1 MFTKSIS
8 PFMNT
13 VALSRKRTAK
23 GALPNRLKICCNKKS
38 LDELTINLS
47 ENARQGLYSPIIG
60 RNNEMAQLNQVL
72 LKRMKKNA
80 ILVGDAGVGK
90 TALVEELSRRIV
102 EDKDIHH
109 EIQDYEVVQLDLSGV
124 LAGTSSRGELEER
137 VKNVLTQIEND
148 ESKDKRYI
156 LFIDEIHSLIQ
167 SSNQSQGRSEIKGEI
182 NISDLL
188 KESLARGKIQCIGAT
203 TRDEYVKYFQNDP
216 AFDRRFQYV
225 EVPEPS
231 KQTTLDMMKSIKKVY
246 EDFHKCTITD
256 TALECSVNLAEK
268 YIPYRNF
275 PDKSIDLIDE
285 ACSKVVMKSYINKK
299 NKPSNVDEN
308 NDNMEVETDEEIF
321 KQIRESRVVDDKLIL
336 EIISSINDIDMN
348 EIVET
353 TATKLNNLEE
363 TLSMNIIGQD
373 KVVTR
378 VMNTLRRYTCGLHST
393 KRPVC
398 SMLFLGPTGVG
409 KTEISK
415 LISNHYYGRSNK
427 MIRLDMS
434 EYMDEFS
441 VSSLIGAPPGY
452 LGYSE
457 GGKLTNAIKR
467 NPCSLVLFDEIEKAH
482 PVVLNLLLQILE
494 DGILTD
500 GQNKTYS
507 FRNAMIIMTSNAGH
521 GFKDNNNAL
530 GFVNELPDD
539 ETILKD
545 KLNELTN
552 YFRPEFVNRIDDIVL
567 FNPLDTEAI
576 QHIIDLTIEKA
587 LTRVDDS
594 IHITI
599 TDKVKDEILKNV
611 LNEIEYGARPV
622 NRLVENLVMDRIC
635 DCILR
640 CPDIKEIT
648 I

>member
-8 PFMNT
+8 PFTNT
-13 VALSRKRTAK
+13 TFLNTSKSSIKSTSRH
-23 GALPNRLKICCNKKS
+23 RLKISCNKKS
-38 LDELTINLS
+38 LEELTINLS

-60 RNNEMAQLNQVL
+60 RANEMAQLNQVL
-72 LKRMKKNA
+72 LKRIKKNA

-90 TALVEELSRRIV
+90 TAIVEELSRQIA

-109 EIQDYEVVQLDLSGV
+109 EIQDYEVVQLDLSSV
-124 LAGTSSRGELEER
+124 LAGTSARGELEER

-148 ESKDKRYI
+148 EEKEKRYI

-167 SSNQSQGRSEIKGEI
+167 SSGAQGRSEIKGEI

-188 KESLARGKIQCIGAT
+188 KESLARGRIQCIGAT

-231 KQTTLDMMKSIKKVY
+231 KHTTLDMMKSIKKVY
-246 EDFHKCTITD
+246 EDFHKCTITE
-256 TALECSVNLAEK
+256 TAIEFSVNLAEK

-285 ACSKVVMKSYINKK
+285 ACSKVVMNSYK
-299 NKPSNVDEN
+299 NKNEN
-308 NDNMEVETDEEIF
+308 NHNNHLEVETDEEIF
-321 KQIRESRVVDDKLIL
+321 KKISESRVVDEKIIL
-336 EIISSINDIDMN
+336 EIISSMNDIDMTD
-348 EIVET
+348 ILET
-353 TATKLNNLEE
+353 TATKLNKLET
-363 TLSMNIIGQD
+363 TLSTNIIGQD
-373 KVVTR
+373 KVVDR

-507 FRNAMIIMTSNAGH
+507 FRNAMIVMTSNAGY
-521 GFKDNNNAL
+521 GSKENNNTL
-530 GFVNELPDD
+530 GFVNEIPDD
-539 ETILKD
+539 ETQLKD
-545 KLNELTN
+545 KMDELTN
-552 YFRPEFVNRIDDIVL
+552 YFRPEFVNRIDDIIL
-567 FNPLDTEAI
+567 FNALDGEAI

-640 CPDIKEIT
+640 CPDIRDIT

>member
-1 MFTKSIS
+1 
-8 PFMNT
+8 
-13 VALSRKRTAK
+13 LE
-23 GALPNRLKICCNKKS
+23 
-38 LDELTINLS
+38 ELTINLS

-60 RNNEMAQLNQVL
+60 RANEMAQLNQVL
-72 LKRMKKNA
+72 LKRIKKNA

-90 TALVEELSRRIV
+90 TAIVEELSRQIV

-109 EIQDYEVVQLDLSGV
+109 EIQDYEVVQLDLSSV
-124 LAGTSSRGELEER
+124 LAGTSARGELEER

-148 ESKDKRYI
+148 EEKEKRYI

-167 SSNQSQGRSEIKGEI
+167 SSNESQGRSEIKGEI

-188 KESLARGKIQCIGAT
+188 KESLARGRIQCIGAT

-231 KQTTLDMMKSIKKVY
+231 KHTTLDMMKSIKKVY
-246 EDFHKCTITD
+246 EDFHKCTITE
-256 TALECSVNLAEK
+256 TALEFSVNLAEK

-285 ACSKVVMKSYINKK
+285 ACSKVVMNSYK
-299 NKPSNVDEN
+299 NKNEN
-308 NDNMEVETDEEIF
+308 NHNDNDNLEVETDEEIF
-321 KQIRESRVVDDKLIL
+321 KKISESRVVDEKIIL
-336 EIISSINDIDMN
+336 EIISSMNDIDMTD
-348 EIVET
+348 ILET
-353 TATKLNNLEE
+353 TATKLNKLET
-363 TLSMNIIGQD
+363 TLSTNIIGQD
-373 KVVTR
+373 KVVDR

-507 FRNAMIIMTSNAGH
+507 FRNAMIVMTSNAGY
-521 GFKDNNNAL
+521 GSKENNNTL
-530 GFVNELPDD
+530 GFVNEIPDD
-539 ETILKD
+539 ETQLKD
-545 KLNELTN
+545 KMNELTN

-567 FNPLDTEAI
+567 FNALDVEAI

-599 TDKVKDEILKNV
+599 TDEVKDEILKNV

-640 CPDIKEIT
+640 CPDIRDIT

>member
-1 MFTKSIS
+1 MMFTKSIS
-8 PFMNT
+8 PFTNT
-13 VALSRKRTAK
+13 TFLNTSKSSIKSTSRY
-23 GALPNRLKICCNKKS
+23 RLKISCNKKS
-38 LDELTINLS
+38 LEELTINLS

-60 RNNEMAQLNQVL
+60 RANEMAQLNQVL
-72 LKRMKKNA
+72 LKRIKKNA

-90 TALVEELSRRIV
+90 TAIVEELSRQIV

-109 EIQDYEVVQLDLSGV
+109 EIQDYEVVQLDLSSV
-124 LAGTSSRGELEER
+124 LAGTSARGELEER

-148 ESKDKRYI
+148 EEKEKRYI

-167 SSNQSQGRSEIKGEI
+167 SSNESQGRSEIKGEI

-188 KESLARGKIQCIGAT
+188 KESLARGRIQCIGAT

-231 KQTTLDMMKSIKKVY
+231 KHTTLDMMKSIKKVY
-246 EDFHKCTITD
+246 EDFHKCTITE
-256 TALECSVNLAEK
+256 TALEFSVNLAEK

-285 ACSKVVMKSYINKK
+285 ACSKVVMNSYK
-299 NKPSNVDEN
+299 NKNEN
-308 NDNMEVETDEEIF
+308 NHNDHLEVETDEEIF
-321 KQIRESRVVDDKLIL
+321 KKISESRVVDEKIIL
-336 EIISSINDIDMN
+336 EIISSMNDIDMTD
-348 EIVET
+348 ILET
-353 TATKLNNLEE
+353 TATKLNKLET
-363 TLSMNIIGQD
+363 TLSTNIIGQD
-373 KVVTR
+373 KVVDR

-507 FRNAMIIMTSNAGH
+507 FRNAMIVMTSNAGY
-521 GFKDNNNAL
+521 GSKENNNTL
-530 GFVNELPDD
+530 GFVNEIPDD
-539 ETILKD
+539 ETQLKD
-545 KLNELTN
+545 KMNELTN

-567 FNPLDTEAI
+567 FNALDVEAI

-599 TDKVKDEILKNV
+599 TDEVKDEILKNV

-640 CPDIKEIT
+640 CPDIRDIT

>member
-1 MFTKSIS
+1 M
-8 PFMNT
+8 
-13 VALSRKRTAK
+13 
-23 GALPNRLKICCNKKS
+23 
-38 LDELTINLS
+38 TINLS

-60 RNNEMAQLNQVL
+60 RTNEMNKLNQVL
-72 LKRMKKNA
+72 LKRIKKNA

-90 TALVEELSRRIV
+90 TAIVEELSRRIV

-109 EIQDYEVVQLDLSGV
+109 EIQDYEVVQLDLSSV
-124 LAGTSSRGELEER
+124 LAGTSSRGDLEER

-148 ESKDKRYI
+148 DDRETRYV

-167 SSNQSQGRSEIKGEI
+167 SSGAQGRSEIKGEI

-285 ACSKVVMKSYINKK
+285 ACSKVVMKSYMNRK
-299 NKPSNVDEN
+299 NKLNTIDDNVDV
-308 NDNMEVETDEEIF
+308 DNMEVETDEEIF
-321 KQIRESRVVDDKLIL
+321 KQIRESRVVDEKLIL
-336 EIISSINDIDMN
+336 EIISSMNDIDMN
-348 EIVET
+348 EMIDT
-353 TATKLNNLEE
+353 TSTKLNNLED
-363 TLSMNIIGQD
+363 TLSTNIIGQD

-507 FRNAMIIMTSNAGH
+507 FRNAMIVMTSNAGY
-521 GFKDNNNAL
+521 GFKDNNNTL
-530 GFVNELPDD
+530 GFVNESPDD

-545 KLNELTN
+545 KMNELTN

-567 FNPLDTEAI
+567 FNPLDIEAI
-576 QHIIDLTIEKA
+576 RHIVDLTIENA

-594 IHITI
+594 IYITI

>member
-1 MFTKSIS
+1 MMYTKSIS
-8 PFMNT
+8 PFTNT
-13 VALSRKRTAK
+13 NTISLSRTRTTK
-23 GALPNRLKICCNKKS
+23 HTLPNRLKICCSKKS

-60 RNNEMAQLNQVL
+60 RANEMAQLNQVL

-90 TALVEELSRRIV
+90 TAIVEELSRRIV

-148 ESKDKRYI
+148 EEKDKRYI

-167 SSNQSQGRSEIKGEI
+167 SSGTQGRSEIKGEI

-225 EVPEPS
+225 EIPEPS

-256 TALECSVNLAEK
+256 TALEFSVNLAEK

-285 ACSKVVMKSYINKK
+285 ACSKVVMNSFK
-299 NKPSNVDEN
+299 NKPSNNVDE
-308 NDNMEVETDEEIF
+308 DMTETEDTDAIF
-321 KQIRESRVVDDKLIL
+321 KKIRESRVVDEKIIL
-336 EIISSINDIDMN
+336 EIISSMNDIDMN

-353 TATKLNNLEE
+353 TSAKLNNLED
-363 TLSMNIIGQD
+363 TLSTNIIGQD

-507 FRNAMIIMTSNAGH
+507 FRNAMIIMTSNAGY
-521 GFKDNNNAL
+521 GFKDNNNSL

-545 KLNELTN
+545 KLSELTN

-567 FNPLDTEAI
+567 FNPLDVEAI
-576 QHIIDLTIEKA
+576 RHIIDLTIKKA

-599 TDKVKDEILKNV
+599 TDKVTDEILKNV

-640 CPDIKEIT
+640 CPDIKEI
-648 I
+648 II